1 MALLENHEKLK
12 TDYEKRIKT
21 IQNEIDRC
29 DEFKAK
35 IIDLELENKSKSFSI
50 FIFYYYSSLILLKPI
65 SATELKAENQIN
77 VKNMQSE
84 IDSQKMKIKG
94 LEDILKR
101 YREEDEIRNRKAH
114 DMIKEVFKP
123 SQVLNNI

>member
-1 MALLENHEKLK
+1 
-12 TDYEKRIKT
+12 
-21 IQNEIDRC
+21 
-29 DEFKAK
+29 
-35 IIDLELENKSKSFSI
+35 
-50 FIFYYYSSLILLKPI
+50 
-65 SATELKAENQIN
+65 
-77 VKNMQSE
+77 MQSE

-123 SQVLNNI
+123 SQVLNNIWTLRNKNKKKDFLSISFHLFLFSFQLLINKK

>member
-1 MALLENHEKLK
+1 MLGLK
-12 TDYEKRIKT
+12 TD
-21 IQNEIDRC
+21 NEI
-29 DEFKAK
+29 
-35 IIDLELENKSKSFSI
+35 S
-50 FIFYYYSSLILLKPI
+50 
-65 SATELKAENQIN
+65 

-84 IDSQKMKIKG
+84 IDSLKMKIRG

-123 SQVLNNI
+123 SHVLNNM